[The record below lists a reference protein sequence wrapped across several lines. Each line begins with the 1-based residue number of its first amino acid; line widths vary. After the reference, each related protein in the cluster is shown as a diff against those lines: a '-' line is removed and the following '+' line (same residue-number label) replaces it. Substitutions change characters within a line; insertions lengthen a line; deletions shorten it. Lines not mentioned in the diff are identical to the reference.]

1 MRTTSVLARAVA
13 AVLSVSLSGCTFFGW
28 LIGRDVDHKAR
39 PRVVPPLQA
48 ASVEKGKRVE
58 LTLRDGSLVAGR
70 FDGLEAV
77 PPAVYRER
85 WKESLQTLAPATVL
99 PGLGA
104 ARIRTKAGREGDV
117 TLLGVRPGELSFR
130 EGTGSTPLKVSLDS
144 LASLSVPGGGAIE
157 GATLSRL
164 AQDGRLPFLDTLVVT
179 TKDGARRTVPM
190 ESVRSATVNP
200 DGRLGNKGALTGA
213 LIGLAIDAILV
224 AVAVNEMNN
233 TTYIDSSCAPNAS
246 YCTSC
251 PTVYSDGKHG
261 LRLDAEPLGG
271 SLFAADEAS
280 DRAPLAQLEPK
291 GGRYHVVIRN
301 QMRELEHLDSVKL
314 LVVDRPAGSEVVPAM
329 DGSLHLLR
337 EARTPLRAVDA
348 TGANLAPE
356 LAREDGRGWI
366 EPPLGRELDDP
377 RSRRATAV
385 VDFRRPP
392 AARSEALLVSL
403 RATEWGVALFG
414 HVLGLQGRELDG
426 FWTRLE
432 TDAAARRAFRAAWA
446 REALPRIQLLTAH
459 GWRDAGTLAHIPL
472 LVTGRRV
479 VPLDL
484 RDVEG
489 ETLRLRI
496 DALPGLW
503 AIDAVAV
510 DYEARPVSAV
520 RTLSPRSARA
530 ADGADALGL
539 LVDSDDRRLTLAAT
553 SGRVD
558 LAFDAPAAL
567 PGAERSLLI
576 ELEGYY
582 RPLVPVS
589 GEPQTALFETLVHEP
604 GALARYALAGV
615 DASTRQLARIA
626 AAEHAASR

>member
-1 MRTTSVLARAVA
+1 MRTSSVLARAVA
-13 AVLSVSLSGCTFFGW
+13 ALLSVSLSGCTFFGW
-28 LIGRDVDHKAR
+28 LIGRDADAKAR
-39 PRVVPPLQA
+39 PSVVPPLQA

-58 LTLRDGSLVAGR
+58 LTLRDGSLVAGL
-70 FDGLEAV
+70 FDGLETV

-85 WKESLQTLAPATVL
+85 WKDSLQSLAPATVL

-117 TLLGVRPGELSFR
+117 TLLGVRPGELSVR
-130 EGTGSTPLKVSLDS
+130 EGASSTPLKVSLDS
-144 LASLSVPGGGAIE
+144 LASLSVPGGGAIQ

-164 AQDGRLPFLDTLVVT
+164 AQDGRLPFLDALVVT
-179 TKDGARRTVPM
+179 TKDGARRTVPL
-190 ESVRSATVNP
+190 ESVRSAIVNP
-200 DGRLGNKGALTGA
+200 NGRVGHKGALTGA
-213 LIGLAIDAILV
+213 LIGLAVDAILV
-224 AVAVNEMNN
+224 GVAVHEMNN
-233 TTYIDSSCAPNAS
+233 TTYIDSSCATNDP

-251 PTVYSDGKHG
+251 PTVYSDGTHG

-280 DRAPLAQLEPK
+280 DRAPLAQLEAK
-291 GGRYHVVIRN
+291 RGRYHVVIRN

-337 EARTPLRAVDA
+337 DPAPPLRALDA
-348 TGANLAPE
+348 TGANLAPA
-356 LAREDGRGWI
+356 LAREDGREWI
-366 EPPLGRELDDP
+366 ESPLGRELDDP
-377 RSRRATAV
+377 ASRRASAFL
-385 VDFRRPP
+385 DFRRPP
-392 AARSEALLVSL
+392 AARAAALLVSV
-403 RATEWGVALFG
+403 RATDWGVALFG

-432 TDAAARRAFRAAWA
+432 ADAVARRAFRAAWA

-479 VPLDL
+479 VALDL

-503 AIDAVAV
+503 ALDAMAV

-530 ADGADALGL
+530 ADGADVRSL

-558 LAFDAPAAL
+558 LAFDAPAPT
-567 PGAERSLLI
+567 PGTERSLLI

-582 RPLVPVS
+582 RPLVPAS

-615 DASTRQLARIA
+615 DASTRHLARIA
-626 AAEHAASR
+626 AAEHASH